1 MFSRHNAAHEAA
13 VHPDAETK
21 ASEGVTKQELM
32 EFALNQGLAG
42 NDLMIWCVSSARKY
56 KGHGVYSILRMEY
69 KSSEGKM
76 MGIELGMSGAAVN
89 MSLAGIGLCA
99 LDITPDNHA
108 SNINART
115 LYTLARRRELL
126 GSKLKSMQEVGEGA
140 VQVDRGWCTVLQVVL
155 SAMMDSHLHQPGHS
169 CSGLLSLCY
178 DFTTPL
184 RRSTA
189 FASL

>member
-13 VHPDAETK
+13 AHPDAETK
-21 ASEGVTKQELM
+21 ASEGATKQELM

-42 NDLMIWCVSSARKY
+42 NDLMIWCASSARKY

-99 LDITPDNHA
+99 LDITPDKHR
-108 SNINART
+108 SNMNPRT
-115 LYTLARRRELL
+115 LYPLTCARE
-126 GSKLKSMQEVGEGA
+126 
-140 VQVDRGWCTVLQVVL
+140 
-155 SAMMDSHLHQPGHS
+155 
-169 CSGLLSLCY
+169 
-178 DFTTPL
+178 
-184 RRSTA
+184 
-189 FASL
+189 